1 LAGRGQGSVGM
12 GGFHGRNDGL
22 RYRRARRLR
31 ANDRGIVSVVG
42 TLLALLVFF
51 ALFGIFL
58 TQYLPLWM
66 TENESAFTA
75 QAQQSAAELKSNID
89 FQVAARSPPVLATP
103 FIMDSQGVPI
113 LAQPTSATLSFVP
126 HLPGVFANVSTSVG
140 PGNGQP
146 FYQNFSLG
154 TVQLTLPNR
163 YFNPQTFE
171 VEDDAVIQSQ
181 IQSNQILLYP
191 PSLQVSITGNNTN
204 LTLVLVQFYGNAT
217 QAVASGSE
225 EVFTH
230 FLSEQNY
237 TVGGTGST
245 FSVTYAIGTHYRC
258 SWATFMQKALPRS
271 GLKLNTGYTLSP
283 VMANYCGFDNG
294 QAQDLTVTFP
304 HINTLTLVV
313 ASIGVVV
320 GVGVE

>member
-1 LAGRGQGSVGM
+1 M

-31 ANDRGIVSVVG
+31 ASDRAIVSVVG

-66 TENESAFTA
+66 TENETAFTA
-75 QAQQSAAELKSNID
+75 QAQQSEAELKSNID
-89 FQVAARSPPVLATP
+89 FQVAAHSPPVLATP
-103 FIMDSQGVPI
+103 FVMDSQGVPI
-113 LAQPTSATLSFVP
+113 LAQPTSAILSFVP
-126 HLPGVFANVSTSVG
+126 HLPGVFANVSSTLG
-140 PGNGQP
+140 PGNGKP

-154 TVQLTLPNR
+154 TLQLTLPNR

-171 VEDDAVIQSQ
+171 VENDAVIQSQ
-181 IQSNQILLYP
+181 LETNQILLYP
-191 PSLQVSITGNNTN
+191 PSLQIAVSGNNTN
-204 LTLVLVQFYGNAT
+204 LTLVMVQFYGNAT

-237 TVGGTGST
+237 TIGGTGST
-245 FSVTYAIGTHYRC
+245 FAVTFAIGTHYRC
-258 SWATFMQKALPRS
+258 SWATFLQKAIPKG
-271 GLKLNTGYTLSP
+271 GLKLGSGYTLAP
-283 VMANYCGFDNG
+283 VLPNYCGVTNG
-294 QAQDLTVTFP
+294 AAQDLTVTFP

-313 ASIGVVV
+313 ASIGLVV